1 MTGDQILC
9 CEEDICGGEAVKR
22 LAVSLDN
29 GHVHVLRQEMWRTS
43 KVAAATISKHAI
55 VPTGVWETD
64 PEAGIVIG
72 ADHLPSLINALLR
85 LCTPA
90 QLGEVV
96 KVRVER
102 AVELMRERCAQAA
115 ADAFRQRDEM
125 SPKEIA
131 AVIRNV
137 TLKDPTDVND

>member
-1 MTGDQILC
+1 MSMNDPIMC

-29 GHVHVLRQEMWRTS
+29 GHVHVLRQEMWRS
-43 KVAAATISKHAI
+43 EVAAIPA
-55 VPTGVWETD
+55 GVWETNST
-64 PEAGIVIG
+64 AGVVIG

-96 KVRVER
+96 EARAEQ
-102 AVELMRERCAQAA
+102 AVELMRERCAVAA

-125 SPKEIA
+125 SPEEIA
-131 AVIRNV
+131 AVIRDV
-137 TLKDPTDVND
+137 ALKDHADVND

>member
-1 MTGDQILC
+1 MVGDQIMC
-9 CEEDICGGEAVKR
+9 CEEDIAGGEAVKR

-29 GHVHVLRQEMWRTS
+29 GHVHVLRQEMWRS
-43 KVAAATISKHAI
+43 EVAAI
-55 VPTGVWETD
+55 PTGVWETNST
-64 PEAGIVIG
+64 AGIVLG

-96 KVRVER
+96 KAR
-102 AVELMRERCAQAA
+102 AEQAIELMRERCAQAA